1 MKSKQLINPIL
12 VFLLGGLIYLLFR
25 SESIRFF
32 DYIAYLKLD
41 KILSTIRSFTLPIN
55 QLIPNW
61 IIYSLPDG
69 LWLFS
74 FSLIIN
80 KIWTKEDKIQFWFWM
95 LLFPSTALIWEIGQ
109 AFHFI
114 NGTFD
119 WADLIVYSI
128 ILIYFLTIN
137 QTKYYEQTI

>member
-1 MKSKQLINPIL
+1 
-12 VFLLGGLIYLLFR
+12 
-25 SESIRFF
+25 
-32 DYIAYLKLD
+32 
-41 KILSTIRSFTLPIN
+41 
-55 QLIPNW
+55 
-61 IIYSLPDG
+61 
-69 LWLFS
+69 
-74 FSLIIN
+74 LIIN

-137 QTKYYEQTI
+137 QTKYYEQTT